1 MKSDLAQLLKT
12 ASDSTQALNWMR
24 EYLQARILA
33 ELQANGAMIP
43 LAFHGGTAL
52 RFFYQLPRYS
62 EDLDFALE
70 RPGRGYD
77 FLGYLEA
84 IKAKLALEGY
94 QVAIK
99 YAVEKVVQ
107 SAFLSFPGL
116 LFEFELSPMP
126 DQNFSIKLE
135 VDTRPPHGA
144 GLNTNLIRHRELF
157 LNLQH
162 HDKASLLAGK
172 VHAILQRPYLK
183 GRDIYDLVWYLS
195 DRSWPD
201 PNFQMLNNA
210 LAQTGWEGAV
220 LNDNNWKKIL
230 HEYLSVQKIQNARQD
245 VKPFLVR
252 PEDIEYL
259 AWEHISQLLAY

>member
-33 ELQANGAMIP
+33 ELQAKGAMIP

-52 RFFYQLPRYS
+52 RFLYQLPRFS

-70 RPGRGYD
+70 RPGRGFD
-77 FLGYLEA
+77 FLRYLEA
-84 IKAKLALEGY
+84 IKAELTLEGY
-94 QVAIK
+94 QVATK
-99 YAVEKVVQ
+99 YAVEKVVH

-116 LFEFELSPMP
+116 LFEFGLSPHP

-135 VDTRPPHGA
+135 VDTHPPQGA
-144 GLNTNLIRHRELF
+144 GLNTSLIRHRELF

-172 VHAILQRPYLK
+172 THAILQRPYLK
-183 GRDIYDLVWYLS
+183 GRDIFDLAWYLS
-195 DRSWPD
+195 DRTWPE

-210 LAQTGWEGAV
+210 LAQTGWEGPV
-220 LNDNNWKKIL
+220 LNEKNWKRVL
-230 HEYLSVQKIQNARQD
+230 LQHLSTQNIQNAQQD
-245 VKPFLVR
+245 VEPFLAR

-259 AWEHISQLLAY
+259 TWEHLSQLLL

>member
-33 ELQANGAMIP
+33 ELQAKGAMIP
-43 LAFHGGTAL
+43 LAFHEGTAL
-52 RFFYQLPRYS
+52 RFLYQLPRFS

-94 QVAIK
+94 QVTAK
-99 YAVEKVVQ
+99 YAVEKVVH
-107 SAFLSFPGL
+107 SAFISFPGL
-116 LFEFELSPMP
+116 LFEFGLSPHP

-135 VDTRPPHGA
+135 VDTHPPQGA
-144 GLNTNLIRHRELF
+144 GLNTSLIRHRELF

-172 VHAILQRPYLK
+172 THAIFQRLYLK
-183 GRDIYDLVWYLS
+183 GRDIFDLVWYLS
-195 DRSWPD
+195 DRTWPE

-210 LAQTGWEGAV
+210 LAQTGWEGPV
-220 LNDNNWKKIL
+220 LNENNWKRVLL
-230 HEYLSVQKIQNARQD
+230 HHLSTQNIQNAQKD
-245 VKPFLVR
+245 VEPFLAR

-259 AWEHISQLLAY
+259 TWEHLSQLLL

>member
-1 MKSDLAQLLKT
+1 MKSDLAHLMTT
-12 ASDSTQALNWMR
+12 ASDPTQALNWMR
-24 EYLQARILA
+24 EYLQARILS

-52 RFFYQLPRYS
+52 RFLYQLPRYS

-70 RPGRGYD
+70 RPDRGYD

-84 IKAKLALEGY
+84 IKTKLTLEGY
-94 QVAIK
+94 QIATK
-99 YAVEKVVQ
+99 YSVEKIVH

-116 LFEFELSPMP
+116 LFEFGLSPHP

-135 VDTRPPHGA
+135 VDTRPPQGA
-144 GLNTNLIRHRELF
+144 GLSTSLIRHRELF

-172 VHAILQRPYLK
+172 IHALLQRQYLK
-183 GRDIYDLVWYLS
+183 GRDIFDLVWYLS
-195 DRSWPD
+195 DRAWPD

-210 LAQTGWEGAV
+210 LAQTGWEGE
-220 LNDNNWKKIL
+220 LLTEGNWRNIL
-230 HEYLSVQKIQNARQD
+230 LQHLRQQKIQNARQD
-245 VKPFLVR
+245 VEPFLAR
-252 PEDIEYL
+252 PEDIAFLTWGY
-259 AWEHISQLLAY
+259 ISQLLS